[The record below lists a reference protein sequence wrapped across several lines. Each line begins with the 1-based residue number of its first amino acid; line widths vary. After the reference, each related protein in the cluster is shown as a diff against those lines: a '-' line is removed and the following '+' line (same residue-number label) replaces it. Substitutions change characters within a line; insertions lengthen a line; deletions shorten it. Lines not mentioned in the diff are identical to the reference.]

1 MKDAKTLDKRT
12 YFKMTRGQDRTPL
25 STLKGEEFTPTAYC
39 LYEYTNS
46 DGQDVN
52 GLSLLINGDVYIT
65 SSEPMINSFETILSV
80 FGEDDDDVT
89 LTIVSKTSKAGR
101 EYNVLDVVI

>member
-25 STLKGEEFTPTAYC
+25 STLKGEEFTPSAYC

-80 FGEDDDDVT
+80 FQDEDVT
-89 LTIVSKTSKAGR
+89 LTIISKTSKAGR

>member
-1 MKDAKTLDKRT
+1 MKDAKTLDKKT
-12 YFKMTRGQDRTPL
+12 LFKMTKGQDRTPL

-39 LYEYTNS
+39 LYSYTNS
-46 DGQDVN
+46 DGQDVD

-80 FGEDDDDVT
+80 FGDDDDVT
-89 LTIVSKTSKAGR
+89 LTIVGKTSKSGR

>member
-1 MKDAKTLDKRT
+1 MKNAKTLDKKT
-12 YFKMTRGQDRTPL
+12 LFKMTRGQDRTPL

-65 SSEPMINSFETILSV
+65 SSEPMINSFETIISV
-80 FGEDDDDVT
+80 FDDEEEDIT
-89 LTIVSKTSKAGR
+89 LTIVGKTSKAGR